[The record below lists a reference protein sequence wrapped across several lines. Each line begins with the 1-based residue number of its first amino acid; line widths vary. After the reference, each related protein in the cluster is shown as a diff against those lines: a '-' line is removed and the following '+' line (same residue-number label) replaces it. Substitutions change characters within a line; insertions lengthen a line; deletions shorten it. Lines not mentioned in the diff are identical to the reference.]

1 MHSLFQTPPHI
12 YTKDILPDLN
22 IEYNMNELI
31 IESCCCRF
39 SCGIWKLSGSIWW
52 RSTFAG
58 TTSILFRSWSLVMW
72 PLLFLWV
79 ICILGFFFCYVYRE
93 LKFSIL
99 FIFEKFIERTRGRCF
114 ISHHGQLLAYN
125 LVVINNIAD

>member
-1 MHSLFQTPPHI
+1 MESGDVTSFVSSSNLYFRI
-12 YTKDILPDLN
+12 Y
-22 IEYNMNELI
+22 
-31 IESCCCRF
+31 
-39 SCGIWKLSGSIWW
+39 
-52 RSTFAG
+52 
-58 TTSILFRSWSLVMW
+58 
-72 PLLFLWV
+72 
-79 ICILGFFFCYVYRE
+79 FCYVYRE